1 MLGSPR
7 FLLRNR
13 NGRLPAVQA
22 DGKANCARF
31 PQRSHDFVAIAMGVK
46 LVSTVRTLP
55 DRRMRRAR
63 RSRPTTEDLVG
74 FDLEQRESL
83 GDLNQ

>member
-7 FLLRNR
+7 FLLRER
-13 NGRLPAVQA
+13 NGRLSAVQA
-22 DGKANCARF
+22 EGKANCRRF
-31 PQRSHDFVAIAMGVK
+31 PQRSHDFVAIAMAAK
-46 LVSTVRTLP
+46 LVSTVRALP
-55 DRRMRRAR
+55 DWRTRRAP
-63 RSRPTTEDLVG
+63 RSHPTTEDWVR